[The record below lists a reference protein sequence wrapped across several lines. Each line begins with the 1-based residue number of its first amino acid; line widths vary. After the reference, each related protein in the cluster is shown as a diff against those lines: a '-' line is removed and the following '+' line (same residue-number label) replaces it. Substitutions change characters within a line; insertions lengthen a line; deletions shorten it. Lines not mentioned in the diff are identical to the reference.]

1 MMSKAEDAGLDGR
14 VEAWRV
20 RAEHIGE
27 RARLIAALDEDDP
40 AALEVES
47 TVLADLEED
56 VDALIGEGDAVL
68 ADLSARWADEDDVTS
83 AEADPSV
90 TGTLAVLVRPG
101 VMSDAIGA
109 RDSAYWLFAGQA
121 QVAADLLAAAEPPA
135 AALEALGG
143 GEPPRFFADAIL
155 DPRAVEEPR
164 ELPPELGDALDR
176 LSDAAGGELVRL
188 GVCGA
193 TIATP
198 GMLLNG
204 LTTVLGGTAGALLN
218 EWAAAIGGVF
228 AKVKR
233 IALKLAGWVVDRVK
247 VLLPRTVR
255 TQVED
260 LLTELI
266 GDATANAGPVVGQV
280 AAKAM
285 GRGGTERAWS
295 DAQEADRDL
304 TSMVARLAETITPHL
319 AQIAWV
325 SRVRGLADRVASVL
339 TAVVAAV
346 PQAAV
351 AVWLVVLAGAVAV
364 ISRLWDGLRD
374 VKHLATAPV

>member
-1 MMSKAEDAGLDGR
+1 MVPEAEDAGLDGR

-20 RAEHIGE
+20 RAERIGE
-27 RARLIAALDEDDP
+27 RAWRIAALDEDDP
-40 AALEVES
+40 AAHEDES

-68 ADLSARWADEDDVTS
+68 DDLSTRWADDDDVT
-83 AEADPSV
+83 ATDLDPSA
-90 TGTLAVLVRPG
+90 GTVAVLVRPG

-121 QVAADLLAAAEPPA
+121 QVAADLLAATTPA

-155 DPRAVEEPR
+155 DPRAVTEPR
-164 ELPPELGDALDR
+164 ELPPELGAALDR

-188 GVCGA
+188 GVSGA

-198 GMLLNG
+198 GMLLDG
-204 LTTVLGGTAGALLN
+204 LTSVLGGTAGALLN
-218 EWAAAIGGVF
+218 EWAAAIGGAF

-260 LLTELI
+260 LLTDLI
-266 GDATANAGPVVGQV
+266 ADATANTGPVLGQV

-285 GRGGTERAWS
+285 GRGATERAWS

-304 TSMVARLAETITPHL
+304 ESMLGRLAETITPHL

-339 TAVVAAV
+339 TAVVATV

-374 VKHLATAPV
+374 VKHLATASA